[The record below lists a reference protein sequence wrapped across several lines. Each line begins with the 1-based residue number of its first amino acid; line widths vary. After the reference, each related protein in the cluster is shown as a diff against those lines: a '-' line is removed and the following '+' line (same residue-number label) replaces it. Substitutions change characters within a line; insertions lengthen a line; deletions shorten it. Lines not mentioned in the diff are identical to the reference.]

1 MVQEKEHQFKA
12 GLVNPNSSVNGN
24 RKVTEVKNPKPTG
37 EGNQGE
43 LKQVKKEA
51 VEKVLEIEKS
61 GNPTHNGSPVATTQ
75 GGHGKDIGRSTVP
88 MDQEAAEKAKKEA
101 TID

>member
-1 MVQEKEHQFKA
+1 M
-12 GLVNPNSSVNGN
+12 
-24 RKVTEVKNPKPTG
+24 
-37 EGNQGE
+37 
-43 LKQVKKEA
+43 KKEA

-75 GGHGKDIGRSTVP
+75 GGHGKDIGRSTGP